1 MNAANGWLALEGLA
15 PRQKHLAC
23 SFFLSHVYLLGCAPQ
38 IMANNKVHY
47 MSKKQDWGTPPQFL
61 GYLIDELN
69 VEFCLDVAASPHNAK
84 APSYFTKEMNG
95 LKQTWSGTVWVNPP
109 FGSELKHWVK
119 KACDEAVNA
128 RIFMLIPC
136 RPDTRYFH
144 ELIMKNATNIYL
156 IKGRFNF
163 LFEGAIPGANSPFP
177 SMLVEFNWAG
187 QHNIPPQFHTLEP
200 SPMERGY

>member
-1 MNAANGWLALEGLA
+1 MHPNSLKNAMFSSD
-15 PRQKHLAC
+15 R
-23 SFFLSHVYLLGCAPQ
+23 
-38 IMANNKVHY
+38 
-47 MSKKQDWGTPPQFL
+47 QDWGTPPLFVNWIEEEI
-61 GYLIDELN
+61 G
-69 VEFCLDVAASPHNAK
+69 VEFTLDAAASAHNAVCEHF
-84 APSYFTKEMNG
+84 YTKETDG
-95 LKQTWSGTVWVNPP
+95 LNQTWYGTVWVNPP
-109 FGSELKHWVK
+109 FGNELKHWVA
-119 KACDEAVNA
+119 KACQEAVNA

-163 LFEGAIPGANSPFP
+163 LFDGRVPGGNAPFP

-200 SPMERGY
+200 TAQVRGWQ